1 MSLKITATR
10 SLENS
15 HSKLETTRKNKKVLN
30 IDTPMPLKKQF
41 KLISTCVRLRAKAS
55 KVRVLL
61 SPVVYLICAR
71 SSVIIVYR
79 PLGKRLSVLC
89 QSLLRLPNTQ
99 CKSVLTTTQPNNQL
113 IEAMCYILRTRAQ
126 NVYFFER
133 TLRVKNWLC

>member
-41 KLISTCVRLRAKAS
+41 KLISTGVRLQAKAS

-71 SSVIIVYR
+71 SSVIIVCR

-89 QSLLRLPNTQ
+89 QSLLRLQPNTQ
-99 CKSVLTTTQPNNQL
+99 FKSVLTTTQPNNQL
-113 IEAMCYILRTRAQ
+113 IEAMCFILRTRSKCIL
-126 NVYFFER
+126 F
-133 TLRVKNWLC
+133 